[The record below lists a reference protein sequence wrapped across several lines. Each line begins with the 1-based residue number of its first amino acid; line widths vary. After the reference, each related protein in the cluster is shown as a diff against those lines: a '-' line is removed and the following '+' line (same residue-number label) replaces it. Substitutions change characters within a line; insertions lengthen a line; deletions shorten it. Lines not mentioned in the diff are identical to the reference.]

1 MKNIIMIV
9 TKGKNSINL
18 GGISLCSESFR
29 YSTKN
34 GNLDVIIEW
43 ERWEYEKL
51 NGKLGELLENYFVR
65 IHIVV
70 EE

>member
-1 MKNIIMIV
+1 MV
-9 TKGKNSINL
+9 GF
-18 GGISLCSESFR
+18 SLYSDSFC
-29 YSTKN
+29 YNTKN
-34 GNLDVIIEW
+34 WRFGCNNKW

-65 IHIVV
+65 IHTELIDVV